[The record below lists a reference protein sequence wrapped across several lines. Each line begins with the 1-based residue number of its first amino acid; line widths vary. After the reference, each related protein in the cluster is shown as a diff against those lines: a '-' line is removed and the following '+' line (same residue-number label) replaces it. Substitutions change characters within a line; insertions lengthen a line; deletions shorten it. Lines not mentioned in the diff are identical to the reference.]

1 MTHANEKRESTS
13 IDQEILEFRVTPS
26 YAKHRL
32 DKFLV
37 CMVPSWI
44 SRTMIQRAIKEKK
57 VLVEGF
63 QKKPAYLVQEN
74 DVVSIE
80 VPTPAVTEILPE
92 NLPISILYED
102 PDLVVVNKPHGMI
115 VHPVPHKT
123 SGTLVNA
130 LLFHCQDF
138 YNADQ
143 GVRPGIVHRLDKDTS
158 GVMVVAKTINAH
170 HHLSNQFR
178 YRRTKKEYLA
188 LVKGIL
194 SPKEGTIERPLS
206 RSPNNRLKMM
216 VHENG
221 KESFTSWRVLLE
233 TQQEISLVLVRIR
246 TGRMHQ
252 IRVHFKSINHPIVGD
267 FLYGDLSDAS
277 LFHVQRQMLH
287 AARLGIFHPTSDQW
301 MEFTAPIPLD
311 FSSFLRRAYRNI
323 PTTE

>member
-1 MTHANEKRESTS
+1 MTHANETRESNS
-13 IDQEILEFRVTPS
+13 INQEILEFRVTPS
-26 YAKHRL
+26 YAKNRL

-57 VLVEGF
+57 VLVEGT

-80 VPTPAVTEILPE
+80 VPTPPITEILPE
-92 NLPISILYED
+92 NLPISIVYED
-102 PDLVVVNKPHGMI
+102 PDLVVINKPPGMI

-123 SGTLVNA
+123 TGTLVNA

-138 YNADQ
+138 QWADQ

-158 GVMVVAKTINAH
+158 GVMVVAKNINAH
-170 HHLSNQFR
+170 HYLSNQFR
-178 YRRTKKEYLA
+178 FRKTKKEYFA

-194 SPKEGTIERPLS
+194 SSKEGTIERPLS

-216 VHENG
+216 VNEEG
-221 KESFTSWRVLLE
+221 KESFTSWKVLLE
-233 TQQEISLVLVRIR
+233 IQQKISLVFVRIR

-267 FLYGDLSDAS
+267 YLYGDLSDANI
-277 LFHVQRQMLH
+277 FHVQRQMLH
-287 AARLGIFHPTSDQW
+287 AVRLGIFHPTSNQW
-301 MEFTAPIPLD
+301 MEFTAPIPADL
-311 FSSFLRRAYRNI
+311 SSFLRKAYRNLS
-323 PTTE
+323 PTD